1 MPVRKQITVKL
12 TEKDADSLYKIAKQ
26 NHLSVAEQSRQFI
39 KKGISVDAYQ
49 NDEEKILEH
58 MKTALRE
65 VLDPQVERMVKI
77 SVKNAISSS
86 VNLLYTS
93 MMLYRICA
101 RDVRPKLEEF
111 MEQARLMGI
120 RFVQLSKGSIDDFL
134 KSSMEQLNEL
144 WEGK

>member
-12 TEKDADSLYKIAKQ
+12 NEKDADSLYKIAKQ
-26 NHLSVAEQSRQFI
+26 NHLSVAEQSRRFI
-39 KKGISVDAYQ
+39 QKGISVDAYQ

-58 MKTALRE
+58 IKAALRE

>member
-12 TEKDADSLYKIAKQ
+12 NEKDADSLYKIAKQ
-26 NHLSVAEQSRQFI
+26 NHLSVAEQSRRFI
-39 KKGISVDAYQ
+39 QKGISVDAYQ

-58 MKTALRE
+58 MKAALRE